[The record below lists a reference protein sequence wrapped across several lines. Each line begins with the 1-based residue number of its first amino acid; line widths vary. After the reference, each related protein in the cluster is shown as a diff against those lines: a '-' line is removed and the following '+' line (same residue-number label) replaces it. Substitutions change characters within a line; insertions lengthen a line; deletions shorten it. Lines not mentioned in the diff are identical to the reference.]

1 MEKHNSI
8 QIIKK
13 LKHDGIYVLRNFLDH
28 TTINDLKISFE
39 KFLNNKN
46 YLWND
51 STGSDSRIFGIDLID
66 EKFKKIFETDLLN
79 SVFDNYISS
88 NTKYS
93 FVMANKVIFK
103 SGNLGSGGGWHRDT
117 FFQKQLKF
125 IVYLS
130 DVNKKN
136 GAFEYIPKSHFKSS
150 KIFDLLTR
158 LSQKNIRR
166 YANKNYKNAI
176 KYTGSK
182 GDLLIVD
189 TSGVHRGSPI
199 EEGVRYA
206 LTNYLSHKQFSASL
220 TSQLVSV

>member
-13 LKHDGIYVLRNFLDH
+13 LKSDGIYVLRNFLDH

-125 IVYLS
+125 IVLS
-130 DVNKKN
+130 DVNKKW
-136 GAFEYIPKSHFKSS
+136 GI
-150 KIFDLLTR
+150 
-158 LSQKNIRR
+158 
-166 YANKNYKNAI
+166 
-176 KYTGSK
+176 
-182 GDLLIVD
+182 
-189 TSGVHRGSPI
+189 
-199 EEGVRYA
+199 
-206 LTNYLSHKQFSASL
+206 
-220 TSQLVSV
+220 

>member
-13 LKHDGIYVLRNFLDH
+13 LKSDGIYVLRNFLDH

-199 EEGVRYA
+199 EKGVRYA